1 MKLTEFITVAPQS
14 NENLIVGS
22 NQKTLL
28 LPYDV
33 EMTSTNK
40 EKALHK
46 QGTKVLYQIL
56 NSAGNGFKL
65 KIWRTAFSAVLSF
78 DSKDE
83 CEKEGFDI

>member
-1 MKLTEFITVAPQS
+1 MKLIEIITVTPQS
-14 NENLIVGS
+14 NGNLMVGAK
-22 NQKTLL
+22 QKTLL

-33 EMTSTNK
+33 EMTSANK

-56 NSAGNGFKL
+56 NSAGSGFKL
-65 KIWRTAFSAVLSF
+65 KIWRTAFSTVLSF

>member
-1 MKLTEFITVAPQS
+1 MKLIEFITVTPQS
-14 NENLIVGS
+14 NNNLMVS
-22 NQKTLL
+22 SSQKTLL

-33 EMTSTNK
+33 EMTSANN

-65 KIWRTAFSAVLSF
+65 KIWRTAFSTVLSF

-83 CEKEGFDI
+83 CEQEGFDI